1 MRNLLVDFM
10 NRKQKALPN
19 NPERKLE
26 KTALGLNNIK
36 ESPMSRVALNFW
48 GKENLQIQSPQS
60 KSRFLWFQEIQDPV
74 QNLAM
79 REGGMFSVPSGVWTM
94 AEIPQNLSSS
104 LPVKSYIDDQLKE
117 SLNKW
122 IEAKKSER
130 RARDKA
136 KEEAK
141 KLQQEKIEKS
151 KRSYQFWTLIQMAN
165 ESWGDLSRMDT
176 IDKKTANEYFPDL
189 YNDSKGFRNLKTN
202 LEKVFAGEK
211 EYGELL
217 AAYAENKP
225 WYIDD
230 WYTKEEKQWLKQ
242 GGRRSETLQNKP
254 LWGKIGDAL
263 DSINIVWKGWEEL
276 DNLAQKIPTANSFLK
291 MENRETKLQNRVKG
305 LSEEERWALEDK
317 YETSPLLKTLYGNFD
332 NYLKATQRTFGDEL
346 FDVWY
351 TGVGPNLGKM
361 FANIPSSTVKTLTAT
376 GRWITNPAD
385 TVAGIGQMLLT
396 EEGRSAMKDRYWNN
410 LDKTIEEDP
419 IGTASDALTVAELGA
434 KGVSGGLKVSGLT
447 KNAKIWAVSQKVA
460 DFGKTAWEVADLG
473 LSKLYWKGME
483 RLRDVQKNSNNILLK
498 AGATYLRSTQEPL
511 KVASEW
517 LNAGVN
523 KLIGLD
529 KRTKQALENNPFVW
543 KYFEK
548 TKEYIEEN
556 GLSPESKKEINT
568 EHIRGLSSEILDMIE
583 NKKDTLRDTGELYE
597 KIKNAN
603 VKFESTGVKEK
614 LNSYLDEHGIRII
627 DWKLDFSDSVIVK
640 EGDMK
645 AIEKAYD
652 RATRE
657 GYQAKVGLNQRKKM
671 DKIAYPDGAPSAWT
685 EIIRGMRSIFDENM
699 KEKIPGLKEADK
711 LYSEKIKELEQIED
725 GLIYKQGNRK
735 GQLRDNFEQIVNTLD
750 WPNRARML
758 QRLDELRPGLGDE
771 IKAVHM
777 MGKLTDMYF
786 KTPTKLSGYLTNAA
800 GIVWGGAIGSRY
812 GIGGMIVG
820 AISGWLV
827 KQGATKL
834 SQNAIRKAIDNVA
847 PSSLAR
853 LKEIEAKIQAGKG
866 MSPEERMLIDQIGE
880 KILQESELLN
890 NTRNKEQALSAPKI
904 ENKEIIEI
912 DKRPRNILWGKLVK
926 NEKKSGGNVSNS
938 TLDGWSITKKTEIAR
953 KNGLDVDEKWD
964 PYYKRT
970 NGETIKYSS
979 DGRRK
984 RDYERDG
991 FTHAYEF
998 PLKPEYK
1005 KYVKE
1010 LQKVRDGV
1018 KDSTTLTK
1026 MPGTLFD
1033 DKVAKDLTIDT
1044 KIYEKSF
1051 KKHGVIDT
1059 ANLLTTANEYEYAIK
1074 MDDGSHFN
1082 LLKKIPNSDKY
1093 LLIGADLNKNTNG
1106 KDMYVLT
1113 YYEPTNSLKEA
1124 LDKSISKERE
1134 IFQRNGDIVGG
1145 FLTRNNNFKLIK
1157 EWELITPE
1165 KSKWKNILVPFMNKS
1180 PKWGEKYQ
1188 VAKIYQQ
1195 AGSIYSDNF
1204 KKWFGDWENDPKHAS
1219 KIVDDKGNPMIM
1231 YHGTDA
1237 DFSIFDKQ
1245 KIQRW
1250 KWFWFTKYQDVAE
1263 WYSLAGR
1270 GWSSDP
1276 QIMEVYLDV
1285 KNPATLDDVNWKL
1298 LDDFRKETGKM
1309 VSPEAFIH
1317 DRYASEFML
1326 SRWYDGL
1333 MFDDIVIVYRPE
1345 QIKSATDNIWTFN
1358 KNNPDIRYQKYGV
1371 ADATEKTITP
1381 ERAKELKNFR
1391 NGRSVEEIAKDY
1403 GVEISIV
1410 DKITTPEGARA
1421 YGKYGD
1427 GVITLAEKIKE
1438 GTAPHELFHATFDM
1452 VDHARK
1458 ETILEGVMEE
1468 KKLDKIQAE
1477 EYLADSFSEYFRTW
1491 RMKGEKV
1498 IWNVGKPLWKK
1509 LYDAVKDFF
1518 KQVKDWITG
1527 VSKNKKQVKQ
1537 LFDDILDG
1545 EIDREM
1551 LGESLGNKKRN
1562 STTRPNEGETTQS
1575 SNRRIIHIT
1584 DDNARYFK
1592 KNLDDLVKSDSTPED
1607 FFQWLKDAFGSEK
1620 KSAYVD
1626 REIDGEVYNLRIA
1639 DHTATARNFAFSK
1652 EYTNNTSL
1660 VIKIGEKRFKGDKRV
1675 DLVEYVYNKED
1686 LTLEKKKGI
1695 IKGLKDWMHS
1705 WEYSDKWYNEINKS
1719 IRATLENGEVKY
1731 QRVYHGSP
1739 YEFEKFD
1746 SAHMGKGEGA
1756 QAHGWG
1762 HYVAVDKKTGIAY
1775 AENNPKVEYKWTQLN
1790 EFVDNIA
1797 NAEQEEVSK
1806 IMWSMQ
1812 GLNNNFEMA
1821 KKQRMSDLMEWK
1833 SMLEDDLEYV
1843 DKNSKTY
1850 KDIQSQVKEINK
1862 SLDYLSKLNESD
1874 FVKNNG
1880 NLYEVEIP
1888 DTVKVGTPTGSNYLE
1903 EGWKIKSK
1911 AVDRIVKKL
1920 KEWLSEEKLAELD
1933 ELIDSRES
1941 WYDHSIG
1948 WWRMYRILERIL
1960 WSDKKASKFLEGLWY
1975 DGIHYHWGQDWEVY
1989 VIFDDNKLEIKK
2001 HEKL

>member
-74 QNLAM
+74 QNLTM

-396 EEGRSAMKDRYWNN
+396 EEGRGAMKDRYWNN

-473 LSKLYWKGME
+473 LGKLYWKGME

-614 LNSYLDEHGIRII
+614 LNSYLEENGIRIV

-652 RATRE
+652 WATRE

-735 GQLRDNFEQIVNTLD
+735 GQLRDNFEQIINTLD

-800 GIVWGGAIGSRY
+800 GIIWGGAIGSRY

-820 AISGWLV
+820 AISGWLA

-847 PSSLAR
+847 PNSLER
-853 LKEIEAKIQAGKG
+853 LKEVEKKIQAGKG
-866 MSPEERMLIDQIGE
+866 MSPQERALIDQIGAR
-880 KILQESELLN
+880 ILQESELLN
-890 NTRNKEQALSAPKI
+890 DTRSKTHALPAPKATVI
-904 ENKEIIEI
+904 WKNWPQVKNPLTPEPMRRKVVEI
-912 DKRPRNILWGKLVK
+912 DRRPKW
-926 NEKKSGGNVSNS
+926 GNVLGDTIARNAKPVDKRGENAVGLK
-938 TLDGWSITKKTEIAR
+938 TTKKTWNSEKTEYTTDDASNTASVSLTEKKNKVTWTKISSSWATAR
-953 KNGLDVDEKWD
+953 GWNSGRPTTDFSDLEKTKTKW
-964 PYYKRT
+964 
-970 NGETIKYSS
+970 
-979 DGRRK
+979 GRF
-984 RDYERDG
+984 DLSG
-991 FTHAYEF
+991 
-998 PLKPEYK
+998 
-1005 KYVKE
+1005 VKE
-1010 LQKVRDGV
+1010 EYQRNYDKIVNREGDNLEVGRIDW
-1018 KDSTTLTK
+1018 
-1026 MPGTLFD
+1026 
-1033 DKVAKDLTIDT
+1033 KVAYDGKERPAIFSQAIQN
-1044 KIYEKSF
+1044 KIVWDHWLDK
-1051 KKHGVIDT
+1051 
-1059 ANLLTTANEYEYAIK
+1059 ANLLATVNQPDYIIK
-1074 MDDGSHFN
+1074 NVDGKADKIN
-1082 LLKKIPNSDKY
+1082 IIKKIEWTNDFVLIAADRQNGYFILSNYEVKSRNSK
-1093 LLIGADLNKNTNG
+1093 
-1106 KDMYVLT
+1106 
-1113 YYEPTNSLKEA
+1113 
-1124 LDKSISKERE
+1124 R
-1134 IFQRNGDIVGG
+1134 
-1145 FLTRNNNFKLIK
+1145 LIK
-1157 EWELITPE
+1157 SLSRWEVVIDNVGDSSSLNHEP
-1165 KSKWKNILVPFMNKS
+1165 KNLLVPFMNKS

-1219 KIVDDKGNPMIM
+1219 KVVNEKGEPLLM
-1231 YHGTDA
+1231 YHGSPEKFT
-1237 DFSIFDKQ
+1237 IFDSGFMSQHGSSKGYGFYFSPD
-1245 KIQRW
+1245 K
-1250 KWFWFTKYQDVAE
+1250 KMAEGYGDV
-1263 WYSLAGR
+1263 
-1270 GWSSDP
+1270 
-1276 QIMEVYLDV
+1276 MTVYLDI
-1285 KNPATLDDVNWKL
+1285 KNPLSKDKLSISRKEMKNLILDVEKNIAEKWGSEDGTL
-1298 LDDFRKETGKM
+1298 LDNFGDTRRYGRDRVLEDAIDMLMENENDVDVFWELKNIGGDYDSVAKSFRKILKK
-1309 VSPEAFIH
+1309 
-1317 DRYASEFML
+1317 
-1326 SRWYDGL
+1326 DGIITPKEY
-1333 MFDDIVIVYRPE
+1333 IVFE
-1345 QIKSATDNIWTFN
+1345 SNQIKSATDNIWAFDSS
-1358 KNNPDIRYQKYGV
+1358 NPDIRYQKHGV
-1371 ADATEKTITP
+1371 ANPLEKNISAQ
-1381 ERAKELKNFR
+1381 RAIQLENIR
-1391 NGRSVEEIAKDY
+1391 NGRSVQELADHY
-1403 GVEISIV
+1403 GIDIQTV
-1410 DKITTPEGARA
+1410 DKITTPEGLKA

-1427 GVITLAEKIKE
+1427 WIITLAEKIKE
-1438 GTAPHELFHATFDM
+1438 GTAPHELFHATFDI

-1458 ETILEGVMEE
+1458 ESILEGVMEE
-1468 KKLDKIQAE
+1468 KKLDKVQAE
-1477 EYLADSFSEYFRTW
+1477 EYLADSFSEYFRTG

-1527 VSKNKKQVKQ
+1527 VSKNKNQIKK
-1537 LFDDILDG
+1537 LFDNILDG

-1620 KSAYVD
+1620 KSAYMD

-1746 SAHMGKGEGA
+1746 SAHIGKGEGA

-1762 HYVAVDKKTGIAY
+1762 HYVAVDRETGARY
-1775 AENNPKVEYKWTQLN
+1775 ANVLPKPKYQGNSNWQIPQGWIEEADFEYQ
-1790 EFVDNIA
+1790 
-1797 NAEQEEVSK
+1797 
-1806 IMWSMQ
+1806 
-1812 GLNNNFEMA
+1812 
-1821 KKQRMSDLMEWK
+1821 
-1833 SMLEDDLEYV
+1833 
-1843 DKNSKTY
+1843 
-1850 KDIQSQVKEINK
+1850 NK
-1862 SLDYLSKLNESD
+1862 
-1874 FVKNNG
+1874 

-1888 DTVKVGTPTGSNYLE
+1888 DNHWVNYLE
-1903 EGWKIKSK
+1903 EQKNLNPEQNNMIKK
-1911 AVDRIVKKL
+1911 GLVDFLV
-1920 KEWLSEEKLAELD
+1920 EE
-1933 ELIDSRES
+1933 R
-1941 WYDHSIG
+1941 WF
-1948 WWRMYRILERIL
+1948 
-1960 WSDKKASKFLEGLWY
+1960 DKKEAQRMTNTILKNAKTGDALYSNLTFQIFFDKKEVSKFLDKIGFDW
-1975 DGIHYHWGQDWEVY
+1975 IHYNWGIDWEAY
-1989 VIFDDNKLEIKK
+1989 VIFDNNKLEIKK

>member
-10 NRKQKALPN
+10 NRKQRALPN

-48 GKENLQIQSPQS
+48 GNESVQIQSPQS
-60 KSRFLWFQEIQDPV
+60 KSRFLWFQEIQDPL
-74 QNLAM
+74 QNLTM
-79 REGGMFSVPSGVWTM
+79 RDGGMVSFPSGVWTM
-94 AEIPQNLSSS
+94 AEIPQNLNSS
-104 LPVKSYIDDQLKE
+104 LPVKHYIDDQLKE

-242 GGRRSETLQNKP
+242 WGRRSETLQNKP
-254 LWGKIGDAL
+254 LWGEIGDAL

-351 TGVGPNLGKM
+351 TGVWPNLGKM
-361 FANIPSSTVKTLTAT
+361 FTNIPSSTVKTITAT

-396 EEGRSAMKDRYWNN
+396 EEGRSAMKDRYRGD

-473 LSKLYWKGME
+473 LGKLYWKGME

-498 AGATYLRSTQEPL
+498 AGATYLRTTQEPL

-548 TKEYIEEN
+548 TKQYIEEN

-603 VKFESTGVKEK
+603 VKFDNQGVKEK
-614 LNSYLDEHGIRII
+614 LDSYLEENGIRII

-652 RATRE
+652 WATRE
-657 GYQAKVGLNQRKKM
+657 GYEAKVGLNQRKKM

-711 LYSEKIKELEQIED
+711 LYSERVKELEQIED
-725 GLIYKQGNRK
+725 GLIYKQGDRK
-735 GQLRDNFEQIVNTLD
+735 GQLRDNFQQIINTLD
-750 WPNRARML
+750 WSNRARML

-771 IKAVHM
+771 IRAVHM
-777 MGKLTDMYF
+777 MGKLADMYF
-786 KTPTKLSGYLTNAA
+786 KTPTKLSGYLTNAV

-812 GIGGMIVG
+812 GIGGMILG
-820 AISGWLV
+820 AISGWLA

-853 LKEIEAKIQAGKG
+853 LKEVEKKIQAGKG
-866 MSPEERMLIDQIGE
+866 MSPQERALIDQIGAR
-880 KILQESELLN
+880 ILQESELLN
-890 NTRNKEQALSAPKI
+890 DTRNKTHALPALEATVI
-904 ENKEIIEI
+904 WENWPQVKNPLTPEPMRRKVVEI
-912 DKRPRNILWGKLVK
+912 DRRPKW
-926 NEKKSGGNVSNS
+926 GNVLGDTIARNAKPVNKRGENAVGLK
-938 TLDGWSITKKTEIAR
+938 TTKKTWNSEKTEYTSTEKSSSITSPWNIRAGLKDPVPQAPVATTFSFSQRDIKIWGKNYHHKINDNSFKTKHIFNQEWVNKQYVDNFNNAIKNWEKYALIGKYKGNDVKLYLNKNFWDHFVKHWWFAPENLVETINNYDAVSVWNRDRYIFEKELPNGKWLRAITTKNFSEITFFET
-953 KNGLDVDEKWD
+953 KNKFKWWEVIEKGLGNLREWAETRATKLEQKFQRVANNYKDQVKKVREKWD
-964 PYYKRT
+964 SLEKAKGDVEIEDSYWNIYHSIREIDNKIDDLKTESYRYNKDNWTASDRAEWSESYDDFLNDLNTDMDMFESLKSHYEGEVKRLSDEVIDNMPMEVRDLLTNNKRT
-970 NGETIKYSS
+970 GGAAWEQAIQ
-979 DGRRK
+979 
-984 RDYERDG
+984 
-991 FTHAYEF
+991 AY
-998 PLKPEYK
+998 
-1005 KYVKE
+1005 V
-1010 LQKVRDGV
+1010 DW
-1018 KDSTTLTK
+1018 D
-1026 MPGTLFD
+1026 
-1033 DKVAKDLTIDT
+1033 A
-1044 KIYEKSF
+1044 KSF
-1051 KKHGVIDT
+1051 DSMMKNIEG
-1059 ANLLTTANEYEYAIK
+1059 ANYRHN
-1074 MDDGSHFN
+1074 
-1082 LLKKIPNSDKY
+1082 
-1093 LLIGADLNKNTNG
+1093 NTSY
-1106 KDMYVLT
+1106 D
-1113 YYEPTNSLKEA
+1113 EIRQKEA
-1124 LDKSISKERE
+1124 SGLSEEAYKEYR
-1134 IFQRNGDIVGG
+1134 
-1145 FLTRNNNFKLIK
+1145 K
-1157 EWELITPE
+1157 EFNTDVETDYGWLIT
-1165 KSKWKNILVPFMNKS
+1165 
-1180 PKWGEKYQ
+1180 GEEPAYQ
-1188 VAKIYQQ
+1188 
-1195 AGSIYSDNF
+1195 
-1204 KKWFGDWENDPKHAS
+1204 
-1219 KIVDDKGNPMIM
+1219 
-1231 YHGTDA
+1231 
-1237 DFSIFDKQ
+1237 
-1245 KIQRW
+1245 R
-1250 KWFWFTKYQDVAE
+1250 
-1263 WYSLAGR
+1263 
-1270 GWSSDP
+1270 
-1276 QIMEVYLDV
+1276 
-1285 KNPATLDDVNWKL
+1285 VNW
-1298 LDDFRKETGKM
+1298 
-1309 VSPEAFIH
+1309 
-1317 DRYASEFML
+1317 
-1326 SRWYDGL
+1326 
-1333 MFDDIVIVYRPE
+1333 
-1345 QIKSATDNIWTFN
+1345 
-1358 KNNPDIRYQKYGV
+1358 NPKYGV

-1381 ERAKELKNFR
+1381 ERAKELKNIR
-1391 NGRSVEEIAKDY
+1391 NGKSVEEIANDY
-1403 GVEISIV
+1403 GVAIEIA
-1410 DKITTPEGARA
+1410 DRITTPEGIRA

-1438 GTAPHELFHATFDM
+1438 GTAPHELFHATFDI

-1458 ETILEGVMEE
+1458 ESILEGVMEE
-1468 KKLDKIQAE
+1468 KKLDKVQAE

-1518 KQVKDWITG
+1518 RQVKDWITG
-1527 VSKNKKQVKQ
+1527 VSKNKNQVKN

-1545 EIDREM
+1545 EIEKEM
-1551 LGESLGNKKRN
+1551 LWEILGNKKGTDTHRHQQSWPRLVSVPVKSSISITPEN
-1562 STTRPNEGETTQS
+1562 ASIFTSKLNNLSKVIKNWGFTAADFLDGLKNNLNIDKKSWYLISQKNGSTATL
-1575 SNRRIIHIT
+1575 RISDHYA
-1584 DDNARYFK
+1584 NARNNK
-1592 KNLDDLVKSDSTPED
+1592 IR
-1607 FFQWLKDAFGSEK
+1607 W
-1620 KSAYVD
+1620 YV
-1626 REIDGEVYNLRIA
+1626 E
-1639 DHTATARNFAFSK
+1639 
-1652 EYTNNTSL
+1652 NNTSI
-1660 VIKIGEKRFKGDKRV
+1660 VIKLWGGKFKAKNGV
-1675 DLVEYVYNKED
+1675 DLVEFVYNPEN
-1686 LTLEKKKGI
+1686 LTPEKMQGI
-1695 IKGLKDWMHS
+1695 IKGIQDWIDTG
-1705 WEYSDKWYNEINKS
+1705 EYTDKNYDLTHKS

-1746 SAHMGKGEGA
+1746 SAHIGKGEGA

-1762 HYVAVDKKTGIAY
+1762 HYVAVDRQTGARY
-1775 AENNPKVEYKWTQLN
+1775 ANVLPKPKYQGNPNWQIPQGWIENSIVS
-1790 EFVDNIA
+1790 NI
-1797 NAEQEEVSK
+1797 
-1806 IMWSMQ
+1806 
-1812 GLNNNFEMA
+1812 LT
-1821 KKQRMSDLMEWK
+1821 RL
-1833 SMLEDDLEYV
+1833 
-1843 DKNSKTY
+1843 
-1850 KDIQSQVKEINK
+1850 KDSSSVKEAIRKEKMLWNWYEK
-1862 SLDYLSKLNESD
+1862 SERIDRGLKFLDEIKESD
-1874 FVKNNG
+1874 FEYQNK

-1888 DTVKVGTPTGSNYLE
+1888 DNHWVNYLE
-1903 EGWKIKSK
+1903 EQKNLNPEQKNMIKK
-1911 AVDRIVKKL
+1911 GLVDFLV
-1920 KEWLSEEKLAELD
+1920 EE
-1933 ELIDSRES
+1933 R
-1941 WYDHSIG
+1941 WF
-1948 WWRMYRILERIL
+1948 
-1960 WSDKKASKFLEGLWY
+1960 DKKEAQRMTNTILKNAKTGDTLYSNLTFQIFFDKKEVSKFLDKIGFDW
-1975 DGIHYHWGQDWEVY
+1975 IHYNWGIDWEAY
-1989 VIFDDNKLEIKK
+1989 VIFDNNKLEIKK

>member
-10 NRKQKALPN
+10 NRKQRALPN

-48 GKENLQIQSPQS
+48 GNENVQIQNPQS
-60 KSRFLWFQEIQDPV
+60 KSRFLWFQEIQDPL
-74 QNLAM
+74 QNLTM
-79 REGGMFSVPSGVWTM
+79 REGGMVSVPSGVWTM
-94 AEIPQNLSSS
+94 AGIPQNLSSS

-151 KRSYQFWTLIQMAN
+151 KRSYQFWTLIQIAN

-254 LWGKIGDAL
+254 LSWGAWDVV
-263 DSINIVWKGWEEL
+263 DTINLPGKWMEMI
-276 DNLAQKIPTANSFLK
+276 DDRAQKIPTANSFLK
-291 MENRETKLQNRVKG
+291 MENRETKLQKRVKG

-385 TVAGIGQMLLT
+385 TVAGIGQMILT
-396 EEGRSAMKDRYWNN
+396 EEGRSTMKDRYRDN

-473 LSKLYWKGME
+473 LGKLYWKGME
-483 RLRDVQKNSNNILLK
+483 RLRDMQKNSNNILLK

-583 NKKDTLRDTGELYE
+583 NKKDTLKDTGELYE

-603 VKFESTGVKEK
+603 VKFDNQGVKER
-614 LNSYLDEHGIRII
+614 LNTYLEDHGIKIK

-652 RATRE
+652 WATRE
-657 GYQAKVGLNQRKKM
+657 GYEAKVGLNQRKKM

-725 GLIYKQGNRK
+725 GLIYKQGDRK

-758 QRLDELRPGLGDE
+758 QRLDELRPGLWDE
-771 IKAVHM
+771 IRAVHM
-777 MGKLTDMYF
+777 MGKLADMYF
-786 KTPTKLSGYLTNAA
+786 KTPTKLSGYLTNAV

-812 GIGGMIVG
+812 GIGGMILG
-820 AISGWLV
+820 AISGWLA
-827 KQGATKL
+827 KQGTTKL

-853 LKEIEAKIQAGKG
+853 LKEVEKKIQAGKG
-866 MSPEERMLIDQIGE
+866 MSPQERALIDQIGAR
-880 KILQESELLN
+880 ILQESELLN
-890 NTRNKEQALSAPKI
+890 DTRNK
-904 ENKEIIEI
+904 
-912 DKRPRNILWGKLVK
+912 
-926 NEKKSGGNVSNS
+926 
-938 TLDGWSITKKTEIAR
+938 
-953 KNGLDVDEKWD
+953 
-964 PYYKRT
+964 
-970 NGETIKYSS
+970 
-979 DGRRK
+979 
-984 RDYERDG
+984 
-991 FTHAYEF
+991 THAL
-998 PLKPEYK
+998 P
-1005 KYVKE
+1005 
-1010 LQKVRDGV
+1010 
-1018 KDSTTLTK
+1018 
-1026 MPGTLFD
+1026 
-1033 DKVAKDLTIDT
+1033 A
-1044 KIYEKSF
+1044 
-1051 KKHGVIDT
+1051 
-1059 ANLLTTANEYEYAIK
+1059 
-1074 MDDGSHFN
+1074 
-1082 LLKKIPNSDKY
+1082 
-1093 LLIGADLNKNTNG
+1093 
-1106 KDMYVLT
+1106 
-1113 YYEPTNSLKEA
+1113 
-1124 LDKSISKERE
+1124 
-1134 IFQRNGDIVGG
+1134 
-1145 FLTRNNNFKLIK
+1145 
-1157 EWELITPE
+1157 PE
-1165 KSKWKNILVPFMNKS
+1165 KTAVWEER
-1180 PKWGEKYQ
+1180 PKPDWLQGEESSYQ
-1188 VAKIYQQ
+1188 
-1195 AGSIYSDNF
+1195 
-1204 KKWFGDWENDPKHAS
+1204 
-1219 KIVDDKGNPMIM
+1219 
-1231 YHGTDA
+1231 
-1237 DFSIFDKQ
+1237 
-1245 KIQRW
+1245 R
-1250 KWFWFTKYQDVAE
+1250 
-1263 WYSLAGR
+1263 
-1270 GWSSDP
+1270 
-1276 QIMEVYLDV
+1276 
-1285 KNPATLDDVNWKL
+1285 VNW
-1298 LDDFRKETGKM
+1298 D
-1309 VSPEAFIH
+1309 
-1317 DRYASEFML
+1317 
-1326 SRWYDGL
+1326 
-1333 MFDDIVIVYRPE
+1333 
-1345 QIKSATDNIWTFN
+1345 
-1358 KNNPDIRYQKYGV
+1358 QKYGV
-1371 ADATEKTITP
+1371 ADATEKTITS

-1438 GTAPHELFHATFDM
+1438 GTAPHELFHATFDL
-1452 VDHARK
+1452 VDGARK
-1458 ETILEGVMEE
+1458 ESILEGVMEE

-1518 KQVKDWITG
+1518 RQVKDWITG
-1527 VSKNKKQVKQ
+1527 VSKNKKHVKQ

-1551 LGESLGNKKRN
+1551 LGESLGDKKDALTVRHQHSW
-1562 STTRPNEGETTQS
+1562 STTVGASTKKSIN
-1575 SNRRIIHIT
+1575 IT
-1584 DDNARYFK
+1584 DENATYFK
-1592 KNLDDLVKSDSTPED
+1592 RKLSNLNKGVGQGDWSAED
-1607 FFQWLKDAFGSEK
+1607 FFDGLRNNLNLKHDWGYFIDSRRWE
-1620 KSAYVD
+1620 SAT
-1626 REIDGEVYNLRIA
+1626 LRIS
-1639 DHTATARNFAFSK
+1639 DHFANARNNK
-1652 EYTNNTSL
+1652 MYNQPTNNTSV
-1660 VIKIGEKRFKGDKRV
+1660 VIKIAKPKILEDWKVKKNKFKSDRSV
-1675 DLVEYVYNKED
+1675 DLVEFVYNPENLTPEKMQGVIKGIQDWIDTGEYTDKNYD
-1686 LTLEKKKGI
+1686 LT
-1695 IKGLKDWMHS
+1695 H
-1705 WEYSDKWYNEINKS
+1705 KS
-1719 IRATLENGEVKY
+1719 IRATLEGWEVKY

-1746 SAHMGKGEGA
+1746 SAHIGKGEGA

-1762 HYVAVDKKTGIAY
+1762 HYVAVDRETGARY
-1775 AENNPKVEYKWTQLN
+1775 ANVLPKPKYQGNPNWQIPQGWIENSIVS
-1790 EFVDNIA
+1790 NI
-1797 NAEQEEVSK
+1797 
-1806 IMWSMQ
+1806 
-1812 GLNNNFEMA
+1812 LT
-1821 KKQRMSDLMEWK
+1821 RL
-1833 SMLEDDLEYV
+1833 
-1843 DKNSKTY
+1843 
-1850 KDIQSQVKEINK
+1850 KDSSSVKEAIRKEKMLWNWYEK
-1862 SLDYLSKLNESD
+1862 SERIDRGLKFLDEIKESD
-1874 FVKNNG
+1874 FEYQNK

-1888 DTVKVGTPTGSNYLE
+1888 DNHWVNYLE
-1903 EGWKIKSK
+1903 EQKNLNPEQNNMIKK
-1911 AVDRIVKKL
+1911 GLVDFLV
-1920 KEWLSEEKLAELD
+1920 EE
-1933 ELIDSRES
+1933 R
-1941 WYDHSIG
+1941 WF
-1948 WWRMYRILERIL
+1948 
-1960 WSDKKASKFLEGLWY
+1960 DKKEAQRMTNTILKNAKTGDALYSNLTFQIFFDKKEVSKFLDKIGFDW
-1975 DGIHYHWGQDWEVY
+1975 IHYNWGIDWEAY
-1989 VIFDDNKLEIKK
+1989 VIFDNNKLEIKK

>member
-10 NRKQKALPN
+10 NRKQRALPN

-48 GKENLQIQSPQS
+48 GNENVQIQNPQS
-60 KSRFLWFQEIQDPV
+60 KSRFLWFQEIQDPL
-74 QNLAM
+74 QNLTM
-79 REGGMFSVPSGVWTM
+79 REGGMVSVPSGVWTM
-94 AEIPQNLSSS
+94 AGIPQNLSSS

-151 KRSYQFWTLIQMAN
+151 KRSYQFWTLIQIAN

-254 LWGKIGDAL
+254 LSWGAWDVV
-263 DSINIVWKGWEEL
+263 DTINLPGKWMEMI
-276 DNLAQKIPTANSFLK
+276 DDRAQKIPTANSFLK

-385 TVAGIGQMLLT
+385 TVAGIGQMILT
-396 EEGRSAMKDRYWNN
+396 EEGRSTMKDRYRDN

-473 LSKLYWKGME
+473 LGKLYWKGME
-483 RLRDVQKNSNNILLK
+483 RLRDMQKNSNNILLK

-583 NKKDTLRDTGELYE
+583 NKKDTLKDTGELYE

-603 VKFESTGVKEK
+603 VKFDNQGVKER
-614 LNSYLDEHGIRII
+614 LNTYLEDHGIKIK

-652 RATRE
+652 WATRE
-657 GYQAKVGLNQRKKM
+657 GYEAKVGLNQRKKM

-725 GLIYKQGNRK
+725 GLIYKQGDRK

-758 QRLDELRPGLGDE
+758 QRLDELRPGLWDE
-771 IKAVHM
+771 IRAVHM
-777 MGKLTDMYF
+777 MGKLADMYF
-786 KTPTKLSGYLTNAA
+786 KTPTKLSGYLTNAV

-812 GIGGMIVG
+812 GIGGMILG
-820 AISGWLV
+820 AISGWLA
-827 KQGATKL
+827 KQGTTKL

-853 LKEIEAKIQAGKG
+853 LKEVEKKIQAGKG
-866 MSPEERMLIDQIGE
+866 MSPQERALIDQIGAR
-880 KILQESELLN
+880 ILQESELLN
-890 NTRNKEQALSAPKI
+890 DTRNK
-904 ENKEIIEI
+904 
-912 DKRPRNILWGKLVK
+912 
-926 NEKKSGGNVSNS
+926 
-938 TLDGWSITKKTEIAR
+938 
-953 KNGLDVDEKWD
+953 
-964 PYYKRT
+964 
-970 NGETIKYSS
+970 
-979 DGRRK
+979 
-984 RDYERDG
+984 
-991 FTHAYEF
+991 THAL
-998 PLKPEYK
+998 P
-1005 KYVKE
+1005 
-1010 LQKVRDGV
+1010 
-1018 KDSTTLTK
+1018 
-1026 MPGTLFD
+1026 
-1033 DKVAKDLTIDT
+1033 A
-1044 KIYEKSF
+1044 
-1051 KKHGVIDT
+1051 
-1059 ANLLTTANEYEYAIK
+1059 
-1074 MDDGSHFN
+1074 
-1082 LLKKIPNSDKY
+1082 
-1093 LLIGADLNKNTNG
+1093 
-1106 KDMYVLT
+1106 
-1113 YYEPTNSLKEA
+1113 
-1124 LDKSISKERE
+1124 
-1134 IFQRNGDIVGG
+1134 
-1145 FLTRNNNFKLIK
+1145 
-1157 EWELITPE
+1157 PE
-1165 KSKWKNILVPFMNKS
+1165 KTAVWEER
-1180 PKWGEKYQ
+1180 PKPDWLQGEESSYQ
-1188 VAKIYQQ
+1188 
-1195 AGSIYSDNF
+1195 
-1204 KKWFGDWENDPKHAS
+1204 
-1219 KIVDDKGNPMIM
+1219 
-1231 YHGTDA
+1231 
-1237 DFSIFDKQ
+1237 
-1245 KIQRW
+1245 R
-1250 KWFWFTKYQDVAE
+1250 
-1263 WYSLAGR
+1263 
-1270 GWSSDP
+1270 
-1276 QIMEVYLDV
+1276 
-1285 KNPATLDDVNWKL
+1285 VNW
-1298 LDDFRKETGKM
+1298 D
-1309 VSPEAFIH
+1309 
-1317 DRYASEFML
+1317 
-1326 SRWYDGL
+1326 
-1333 MFDDIVIVYRPE
+1333 
-1345 QIKSATDNIWTFN
+1345 
-1358 KNNPDIRYQKYGV
+1358 QKYGV
-1371 ADATEKTITP
+1371 ADATEKTITS

-1438 GTAPHELFHATFDM
+1438 GTAPHELFHATFDL
-1452 VDHARK
+1452 VDGARK
-1458 ETILEGVMEE
+1458 ESILEGVMEE

-1518 KQVKDWITG
+1518 RQVKDWITG
-1527 VSKNKKQVKQ
+1527 VSKNKKHVKQ

-1551 LGESLGNKKRN
+1551 LGESLGDKKDALTVRHQHSW
-1562 STTRPNEGETTQS
+1562 STTVGASTKKSIN
-1575 SNRRIIHIT
+1575 IT
-1584 DDNARYFK
+1584 DENATYFK
-1592 KNLDDLVKSDSTPED
+1592 RKLSNLNKGVGQGDWSAED
-1607 FFQWLKDAFGSEK
+1607 FFDGLRNNLNLKHDWGYFIDSRRWE
-1620 KSAYVD
+1620 SAT
-1626 REIDGEVYNLRIA
+1626 LRIS
-1639 DHTATARNFAFSK
+1639 DHFANARNNK
-1652 EYTNNTSL
+1652 MYNQPTNNTSV
-1660 VIKIGEKRFKGDKRV
+1660 VIKIAKPKILEDWKVKKNKFKSDRSV
-1675 DLVEYVYNKED
+1675 DLVEFVYNPENLTPEKMQGVIKGIQDWIDTGEYTDKNYD
-1686 LTLEKKKGI
+1686 LT
-1695 IKGLKDWMHS
+1695 H
-1705 WEYSDKWYNEINKS
+1705 KS
-1719 IRATLENGEVKY
+1719 IRATLEGWEVKY

-1746 SAHMGKGEGA
+1746 SAHIGKGEGA

-1762 HYVAVDKKTGIAY
+1762 HYVAVDRETGARY
-1775 AENNPKVEYKWTQLN
+1775 ANVLPKPKYQGNPNWQIPQGWIENSIVS
-1790 EFVDNIA
+1790 NI
-1797 NAEQEEVSK
+1797 
-1806 IMWSMQ
+1806 
-1812 GLNNNFEMA
+1812 LT
-1821 KKQRMSDLMEWK
+1821 RL
-1833 SMLEDDLEYV
+1833 
-1843 DKNSKTY
+1843 
-1850 KDIQSQVKEINK
+1850 KDSSSVKEAIRKEKMLWNWYEK
-1862 SLDYLSKLNESD
+1862 SERIDRGLKFLDEIKESD
-1874 FVKNNG
+1874 FEYQNK

-1888 DTVKVGTPTGSNYLE
+1888 DNHWVNYLE
-1903 EGWKIKSK
+1903 EQKNLNPEQNNMIKK
-1911 AVDRIVKKL
+1911 GLVDFLV
-1920 KEWLSEEKLAELD
+1920 EE
-1933 ELIDSRES
+1933 R
-1941 WYDHSIG
+1941 WF
-1948 WWRMYRILERIL
+1948 
-1960 WSDKKASKFLEGLWY
+1960 DKKEAQRMTNTILKNAKTGDALYSNLTFQIFFDKKEVSKFLDKIGFDW
-1975 DGIHYHWGQDWEVY
+1975 IHYNWGIDWEAY
-1989 VIFDDNKLEIKK
+1989 VIFDNNKLEIKK

>member
-10 NRKQKALPN
+10 NRKQRALPN

-48 GKENLQIQSPQS
+48 GNENVQIQNPQS
-60 KSRFLWFQEIQDPV
+60 KSRFLWFQEIQDPL
-74 QNLAM
+74 QNLTM
-79 REGGMFSVPSGVWTM
+79 REGGMVSVPSGVWTM
-94 AEIPQNLSSS
+94 AGIPQNLSSS

-151 KRSYQFWTLIQMAN
+151 KRSYQFWTLIQIAN

-189 YNDSKGFRNLKTN
+189 YSDSKGFRNLKTN

-230 WYTKEEKQWLKQ
+230 WYTKEEKQWLRQ

-254 LWGKIGDAL
+254 LSWGAWDVV
-263 DSINIVWKGWEEL
+263 DTINLPGKWMEMI
-276 DNLAQKIPTANSFLK
+276 DDRAQKIPTANSFLK

-385 TVAGIGQMLLT
+385 TVAGIGQMILT
-396 EEGRSAMKDRYWNN
+396 EEGRSTMKDRYRDN

-473 LSKLYWKGME
+473 LGKLYWKGME
-483 RLRDVQKNSNNILLK
+483 RLRDMQKNSNNILLK

-583 NKKDTLRDTGELYE
+583 NKKDTLKDTGELYE

-614 LNSYLDEHGIRII
+614 LNSYLEENGIRIV

-652 RATRE
+652 WATRE

-800 GIVWGGAIGSRY
+800 GIIWGGAIGSRY
-812 GIGGMIVG
+812 GIGGMILG
-820 AISGWLV
+820 AISGWLA

-847 PSSLAR
+847 PNSLER
-853 LKEIEAKIQAGKG
+853 LKEVEKKIQAGKG
-866 MSPEERMLIDQIGE
+866 MSPQERALIDQIGAR
-880 KILQESELLN
+880 ILQESELLN
-890 NTRNKEQALSAPKI
+890 DTRSKTHALPAPKATVI
-904 ENKEIIEI
+904 WKNWPQVKNPLTPEPMRRKVVEI
-912 DKRPRNILWGKLVK
+912 DRRPKW
-926 NEKKSGGNVSNS
+926 GNVLGDTIARNVKPVDKRGENAVGLK
-938 TLDGWSITKKTEIAR
+938 TTKKTWNSEKTEYTTDDASNTASVSLTEKKNKVTWTKISSSWATAR
-953 KNGLDVDEKWD
+953 GWNSGRPTTDFSDLEKTKTKW
-964 PYYKRT
+964 
-970 NGETIKYSS
+970 
-979 DGRRK
+979 GRF
-984 RDYERDG
+984 DLSG
-991 FTHAYEF
+991 
-998 PLKPEYK
+998 
-1005 KYVKE
+1005 VKE
-1010 LQKVRDGV
+1010 EYQRNYDKIVNREGDNLEVGRIDW
-1018 KDSTTLTK
+1018 
-1026 MPGTLFD
+1026 
-1033 DKVAKDLTIDT
+1033 KVAYDGKERPAIFSQAIQN
-1044 KIYEKSF
+1044 KIVWDHWLDK
-1051 KKHGVIDT
+1051 
-1059 ANLLTTANEYEYAIK
+1059 ANLLATVNQPDYIIK
-1074 MDDGSHFN
+1074 NVDGKADKIN
-1082 LLKKIPNSDKY
+1082 IIKKIEWTNDFVLIAADRQNGYFILSNYEVKSRNSK
-1093 LLIGADLNKNTNG
+1093 
-1106 KDMYVLT
+1106 
-1113 YYEPTNSLKEA
+1113 
-1124 LDKSISKERE
+1124 R
-1134 IFQRNGDIVGG
+1134 
-1145 FLTRNNNFKLIK
+1145 LIK
-1157 EWELITPE
+1157 SLSRWEVVIDNVGDSSSLNHEP
-1165 KSKWKNILVPFMNKS
+1165 KNLLVPFMNKS

-1188 VAKIYQQ
+1188 VAMDTISWFNKKKFLNSFQTDSNNPVHINAMKEMFKDEYEKLLKEYVWRYDFKPYKTALWIAKKRKEQWVRLMDNHYKKIKNPTLDDYKNEAIKEREKFVLSRIMELYWRYLQDNGKAEIIQANKNLLNEYPTIEKEILAKEGIWIDEYYDIKSNKRRFKKLLGEHHKSIKNRIETLDPIAEWKIKTEITDKNQWMLTALYKAWESNNATIKWYASSEWFDANHEYYDMKNKYVKEALDEWVKNKINDIEPLTFGDVLYFNFKDWRQMSFHRVVDDKSFEDVAMEWYVYKWRMIKREGWLFIWNEQIVNPLTLELEDYKKLYLENKEGIRYQKYWIADNTEKTLSAEEAKELKNFRNGRSVEEIAKDYGVEINIVDKITTPEGIRAYGKYGDWIITLAEKIKEGTVPHELFHATFDIVDHARKEAILEGVMEEKKLDKVQAEEYLADSFSEYFRTWRMNGEKVIWNVGKPLWKKLYDAVKDFFRQVKDWITGVSKNKKQVKQLFDDILDGEVEKWNIYLKTPDGKLYQQ
-1195 AGSIYSDNF
+1195 AGNIYSNNF
-1204 KKWFGDWENDPKHAS
+1204 KKWFGDWENDPKNAS

-1245 KIQRW
+1245 KI
-1250 KWFWFTKYQDVAE
+1250 
-1263 WYSLAGR
+1263 
-1270 GWSSDP
+1270 
-1276 QIMEVYLDV
+1276 
-1285 KNPATLDDVNWKL
+1285 
-1298 LDDFRKETGKM
+1298 
-1309 VSPEAFIH
+1309 
-1317 DRYASEFML
+1317 
-1326 SRWYDGL
+1326 
-1333 MFDDIVIVYRPE
+1333 
-1345 QIKSATDNIWTFN
+1345 
-1358 KNNPDIRYQKYGV
+1358 
-1371 ADATEKTITP
+1371 
-1381 ERAKELKNFR
+1381 
-1391 NGRSVEEIAKDY
+1391 
-1403 GVEISIV
+1403 
-1410 DKITTPEGARA
+1410 
-1421 YGKYGD
+1421 
-1427 GVITLAEKIKE
+1427 
-1438 GTAPHELFHATFDM
+1438 
-1452 VDHARK
+1452 
-1458 ETILEGVMEE
+1458 
-1468 KKLDKIQAE
+1468 
-1477 EYLADSFSEYFRTW
+1477 
-1491 RMKGEKV
+1491 
-1498 IWNVGKPLWKK
+1498 
-1509 LYDAVKDFF
+1509 
-1518 KQVKDWITG
+1518 
-1527 VSKNKKQVKQ
+1527 
-1537 LFDDILDG
+1537 
-1545 EIDREM
+1545 
-1551 LGESLGNKKRN
+1551 
-1562 STTRPNEGETTQS
+1562 
-1575 SNRRIIHIT
+1575 
-1584 DDNARYFK
+1584 
-1592 KNLDDLVKSDSTPED
+1592 
-1607 FFQWLKDAFGSEK
+1607 
-1620 KSAYVD
+1620 
-1626 REIDGEVYNLRIA
+1626 
-1639 DHTATARNFAFSK
+1639 
-1652 EYTNNTSL
+1652 
-1660 VIKIGEKRFKGDKRV
+1660 
-1675 DLVEYVYNKED
+1675 
-1686 LTLEKKKGI
+1686 
-1695 IKGLKDWMHS
+1695 
-1705 WEYSDKWYNEINKS
+1705 
-1719 IRATLENGEVKY
+1719 
-1731 QRVYHGSP
+1731 
-1739 YEFEKFD
+1739 
-1746 SAHMGKGEGA
+1746 
-1756 QAHGWG
+1756 
-1762 HYVAVDKKTGIAY
+1762 
-1775 AENNPKVEYKWTQLN
+1775 
-1790 EFVDNIA
+1790 
-1797 NAEQEEVSK
+1797 
-1806 IMWSMQ
+1806 
-1812 GLNNNFEMA
+1812 
-1821 KKQRMSDLMEWK
+1821 
-1833 SMLEDDLEYV
+1833 
-1843 DKNSKTY
+1843 
-1850 KDIQSQVKEINK
+1850 
-1862 SLDYLSKLNESD
+1862 
-1874 FVKNNG
+1874 
-1880 NLYEVEIP
+1880 
-1888 DTVKVGTPTGSNYLE
+1888 
-1903 EGWKIKSK
+1903 
-1911 AVDRIVKKL
+1911 
-1920 KEWLSEEKLAELD
+1920 
-1933 ELIDSRES
+1933 
-1941 WYDHSIG
+1941 
-1948 WWRMYRILERIL
+1948 
-1960 WSDKKASKFLEGLWY
+1960 
-1975 DGIHYHWGQDWEVY
+1975 
-1989 VIFDDNKLEIKK
+1989 
-2001 HEKL
+2001 

>member
-10 NRKQKALPN
+10 NRKQRALPN

-48 GKENLQIQSPQS
+48 GKENVQIQNPQS

-74 QNLAM
+74 QNLTM
-79 REGGMFSVPSGVWTM
+79 RDGGMVSVPSGVWTM
-94 AEIPQNLSSS
+94 AGIPQNLSSS

-276 DNLAQKIPTANSFLK
+276 DNLVQKIPTANSFLK
-291 MENRETKLQNRVKG
+291 MENRETKLQNRVKE

-361 FANIPSSTVKTLTAT
+361 FANIPSSTVKTITAT

-396 EEGRSAMKDRYWNN
+396 EEGRSAMKDRYRGD

-473 LSKLYWKGME
+473 LGKLYWKGME
-483 RLRDVQKNSNNILLK
+483 RLRDVQKNGNNILLK

-583 NKKDTLRDTGELYE
+583 NKKDALRDTGELYE

-614 LNSYLDEHGIRII
+614 LNSYLEEHGIRII

-1113 YYEPTNSLKEA
+1113 YYEPTNSLKEV

-1188 VAKIYQQ
+1188 VVQSWIYEEAKKYKTAEDFMASKWELLYHGSPNKFDTFSKDKIWTITDQWILGKWFYFANKEYFAKGFAKWENWNIIKVRINSDKLFDINSLKTTEQ
-1195 AGSIYSDNF
+1195 ASKMFQMDENAFYRTSDGKIIPKNF
-1204 KKWFGDWENDPKHAS
+1204 KYALKFGEKLQEMGFDGAYLNR
-1219 KIVDDKGNPMIM
+1219 N
-1231 YHGTDA
+1231 A
-1237 DFSIFDKQ
+1237 D
-1245 KIQRW
+1245 
-1250 KWFWFTKYQDVAE
+1250 
-1263 WYSLAGR
+1263 L
-1270 GWSSDP
+1270 
-1276 QIMEVYLDV
+1276 
-1285 KNPATLDDVNWKL
+1285 
-1298 LDDFRKETGKM
+1298 KET
-1309 VSPEAFIH
+1309 VIFNPE
-1317 DRYASEFML
+1317 
-1326 SRWYDGL
+1326 
-1333 MFDDIVIVYRPE
+1333 VI
-1345 QIKSATDNIWTFN
+1345 Q
-1358 KNNPDIRYQKYGV
+1358 
-1371 ADATEKTITP
+1371 TEK
-1381 ERAKELKNFR
+1381 ELLKIR
-1391 NGRSVEEIAKDY
+1391 NEA
-1403 GVEISIV
+1403 
-1410 DKITTPEGARA
+1410 
-1421 YGKYGD
+1421 
-1427 GVITLAEKIKE
+1427 
-1438 GTAPHELFHATFDM
+1438 
-1452 VDHARK
+1452 
-1458 ETILEGVMEE
+1458 
-1468 KKLDKIQAE
+1468 Q
-1477 EYLADSFSEYFRTW
+1477 
-1491 RMKGEKV
+1491 
-1498 IWNVGKPLWKK
+1498 
-1509 LYDAVKDFF
+1509 
-1518 KQVKDWITG
+1518 
-1527 VSKNKKQVKQ
+1527 
-1537 LFDDILDG
+1537 
-1545 EIDREM
+1545 
-1551 LGESLGNKKRN
+1551 
-1562 STTRPNEGETTQS
+1562 
-1575 SNRRIIHIT
+1575 
-1584 DDNARYFK
+1584 
-1592 KNLDDLVKSDSTPED
+1592 
-1607 FFQWLKDAFGSEK
+1607 SEK
-1620 KSAYVD
+1620 KSNILWNLPEPK
-1626 REIDGEVYNLRIA
+1626 REAFETLPSDVGFLEESKKAWPKRIA
-1639 DHTATARNFAFSK
+1639 PDRKAHQQLDPQTA
-1652 EYTNNTSL
+1652 
-1660 VIKIGEKRFKGDKRV
+1660 
-1675 DLVEYVYNKED
+1675 
-1686 LTLEKKKGI
+1686 LEKLAEQEKTRLTWK
-1695 IKGLKDWMHS
+1695 IKGLKEDLATLDKLVKEYGQKMPARTEKNRQKYPDLIKDYGLLQSLKKKYQTNSINDTRDIIENIISLNTRSLEGTTPEAMKKAYIALVQEDISKGYKYPEAVLDFVPEARKILNGRERYEKGLYTSFSAKDERINYEYKEKLGAGMKRQDGKELTQEQKQDIVDGVEDFWDILGLNMKKLWEEKNWVYVHLNGKNVFLKNGVAGLYREKGENISISVGGTESVRQTIGGEVWAVKIHTTMAHELGHALDGIQNWKLFPSSKLFDLKIKMNKAPNWNTRYWKSDSEVTARAIEQYVAIKKGNTDYYDKPAYWKKEAYESIIEPMVKEEIREKFEGYMKWGEHS
-1705 WEYSDKWYNEINKS
+1705 KSLPKTTQDSENAMIWVSDKTSKKMHELSEKYPSAGKNELDKIGKLNSGIKKS
-1719 IRATLENGEVKY
+1719 SGKRSEKDKEIYRVKDDILLDDIIEKGISIKDEWENTTYTLEQDGVY
-1731 QRVYHGSP
+1731 VTWHLWDRV
-1739 YEFEKFD
+1739 
-1746 SAHMGKGEGA
+1746 
-1756 QAHGWG
+1756 
-1762 HYVAVDKKTGIAY
+1762 
-1775 AENNPKVEYKWTQLN
+1775 
-1790 EFVDNIA
+1790 
-1797 NAEQEEVSK
+1797 
-1806 IMWSMQ
+1806 
-1812 GLNNNFEMA
+1812 
-1821 KKQRMSDLMEWK
+1821 R
-1833 SMLEDDLEYV
+1833 
-1843 DKNSKTY
+1843 
-1850 KDIQSQVKEINK
+1850 
-1862 SLDYLSKLNESD
+1862 
-1874 FVKNNG
+1874 
-1880 NLYEVEIP
+1880 
-1888 DTVKVGTPTGSNYLE
+1888 
-1903 EGWKIKSK
+1903 
-1911 AVDRIVKKL
+1911 
-1920 KEWLSEEKLAELD
+1920 
-1933 ELIDSRES
+1933 
-1941 WYDHSIG
+1941 
-1948 WWRMYRILERIL
+1948 RILKQKWL
-1960 WSDKKASKFLEGLWY
+1960 LK
-1975 DGIHYHWGQDWEVY
+1975 
-1989 VIFDDNKLEIKK
+1989 
-2001 HEKL
+2001 